1 MGRLFRVV
9 GDRYPVEMEFG
20 GVAAQLQ
27 RSHVQM
33 PPATVKHSK
42 DFVGPRARTSILCLV
57 NMPLSSWRNSA
68 AKLACSKSLGN
79 KHKFKS

>member
-42 DFVGPRARTSILCLV
+42 DFVGPSAYECLV
-57 NMPLSSWRNSA
+57 FSKHAFELL
-68 AKLACSKSLGN
+68 AKFSCEAGLFEVISR
-79 KHKFKS
+79 